1 MMPGG
6 PQTLLKHSAINQRT
20 GVEADRI
27 HAGSPLM
34 ANPPE
39 DYVTA
44 PTPQENFLGLLAEL
58 EQAIERNTIEWDA
71 TSAIST
77 QQRLDRLAAMM
88 RRIAAGVR
96 DH

>member
-1 MMPGG
+1 
-6 PQTLLKHSAINQRT
+6 
-20 GVEADRI
+20 
-27 HAGSPLM
+27 M
-34 ANPPE
+34 ANSPE

-77 QQRLDRLAAMM
+77 QQRLDRLAAIM

>member
-1 MMPGG
+1 
-6 PQTLLKHSAINQRT
+6 
-20 GVEADRI
+20 
-27 HAGSPLM
+27 M
-34 ANPPE
+34 ANPQE

-44 PTPQENFLGLLAEL
+44 PTPQENFLGLLTEL

>member
-1 MMPGG
+1 
-6 PQTLLKHSAINQRT
+6 
-20 GVEADRI
+20 
-27 HAGSPLM
+27 M
-34 ANPPE
+34 ANSPE